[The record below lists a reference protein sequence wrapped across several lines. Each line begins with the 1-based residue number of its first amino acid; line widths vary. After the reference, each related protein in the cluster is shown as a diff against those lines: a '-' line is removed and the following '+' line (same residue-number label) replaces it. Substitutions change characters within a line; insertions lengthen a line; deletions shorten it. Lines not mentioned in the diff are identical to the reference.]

1 MRPPADAM
9 SGVHWCPV
17 GTASSVVAG
26 VAQLM
31 PSGEL
36 RTKTL
41 PCPLG
46 SLAPYTTCTPLAS
59 AATAEALSKRENV
72 KPLGQA
78 NGPSPQSTPPVP
90 PVNGSG
96 LSGVHHATQRATP
109 KVRPP
114 SVDLTIQNA
123 SAVWPWMA

>member
-1 MRPPADAM
+1 M

-26 VAQLM
+26 VGQLT

-46 SLAPYTTCTPLAS
+46 SRAPYATCTPLAS

-72 KPLGQA
+72 SPLGHA

-90 PVNGSG
+90 PVNWSESNGVTVATRLG
-96 LSGVHHATQRATP
+96 LP
-109 KVRPP
+109 KVCPP
-114 SVDLTIQNA
+114 SVDFVTKNA
-123 SAVWPWMA
+123 VSGCPCRRSLR